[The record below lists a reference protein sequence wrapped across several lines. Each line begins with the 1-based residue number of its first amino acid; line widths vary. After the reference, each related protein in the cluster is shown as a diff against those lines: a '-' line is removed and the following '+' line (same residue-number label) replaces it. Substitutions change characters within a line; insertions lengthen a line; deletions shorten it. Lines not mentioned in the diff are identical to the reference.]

1 MTGVKW
7 SNGNHV
13 TYQKSNGNWIIRN
26 KSGKAIGIY
35 KKGSSTGNYLTKHHV
50 SKTYKSKSSSK
61 KKTSSGSASSTN
73 SNSSNSSSSTDTDTS
88 STDGTTTDNTTTTTT
103 TAKVIE
109 IPITNYE
116 DAVKRAKLMM
126 NKEMRKDGHSIE
138 CKVFGSNE
146 WCSGNWVK
154 VKIPS
159 FDEDGYMYL
168 TKVSHSTSADDVWT
182 TSLTLQDYP
191 PSLGSGTSNDPN
203 SQTSTDT
210 SSTDTSST
218 DSTSTDTASSS
229 STGSTSSSSSS
240 GSSSSSSGSSKKK
253 TTRKSGS
260 KKTTKKRTTY
270 RTAYKGSNV
279 RSNKSTSKTKNPTG
293 KAWYV
298 NLGNWVKKSIG
309 WK

>member
-13 TYQKSNGNWIIRN
+13 TYQKSNGNWIIRDSKGN
-26 KSGKAIGIY
+26 AIGIY
-35 KKGSSTGNYLTKHHV
+35 KKGSSTGNYLTKNHV
-50 SKTYKSKSSSK
+50 SKTYKHKTSK
-61 KKTSSGSASSTN
+61 KKTASGSASSTN
-73 SNSSNSSSSTDTDTS
+73 SSSSSSSSSTTGTDTS
-88 STDGTTTDNTTTTTT
+88 STDTSSTDSTTTTTT

-116 DAVKRAKLMM
+116 DALKRAKLML
-126 NKEMRKDGHSIE
+126 NKEMRKDGHTIE
-138 CKVFGSNE
+138 CKTFGSNE
-146 WCSGNWVK
+146 WTSGNWVK

-159 FDEDGYMYL
+159 FDEDCYMYL
-168 TKVSHSTSADDVWT
+168 TKVSHSSSADDVWT

-203 SQTSTDT
+203 SQTSTSDTSNTDT
-210 SSTDTSST
+210 SSTDTS
-218 DSTSTDTASSS
+218 TSDTASSS
-229 STGSTSSSSSS
+229 STGSTSSSGKSSS
-240 GSSSSSSGSSKKK
+240 KK
-253 TTRKSGS
+253 TTRKSGK
-260 KKTTKKRTTY
+260 KKTTKKKTTY